1 MLRELTYPIRRG
13 FFIHRFL
20 HFMQLH
26 AGVILEFQ
34 AMSSAQFGPLRAPT
48 GC

>member
-26 AGVILEFQ
+26 AGVEFQ